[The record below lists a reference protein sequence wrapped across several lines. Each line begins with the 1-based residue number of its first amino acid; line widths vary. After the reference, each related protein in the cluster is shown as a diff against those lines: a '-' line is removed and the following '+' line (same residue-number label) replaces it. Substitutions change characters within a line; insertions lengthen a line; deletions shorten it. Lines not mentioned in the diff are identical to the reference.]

1 MRIKGLFLVAGLLI
15 LSVLLNGFRSE
26 SELSKLMRTMANDMK
41 RVRVKVQKG
50 EKIPM
55 FYKKYHRIN
64 TAKPSV
70 ESKKGE
76 RYPEYANAFLIQL
89 DRFGKAEK
97 VDQKSEYN
105 NLVKTCIRCH
115 ETYCPGPISMLKKL
129 QLP

>member
-1 MRIKGLFLVAGLLI
+1 MKIKGLFLI
-15 LSVLLNGFRSE
+15 SFVLLGVMISSGFRSE

-41 RVRVKVQKG
+41 RIRVKVQNG

-70 ESKKGE
+70 ESKKGD
-76 RYPEYANAFLIQL
+76 RYPEYATVFLTQL
-89 DRFGKAEK
+89 DRFGKAEPAGLK
-97 VDQKSEYN
+97 TEYN

>member
-1 MRIKGLFLVAGLLI
+1 MKIKGLFLIAF
-15 LSVLLNGFRSE
+15 VLLSMIISSGFRSE

-41 RVRVKVQKG
+41 RIRVKVQKG
-50 EKIPM
+50 EKIPV

-76 RYPEYANAFLIQL
+76 HYAEYASVFLAQL
-89 DRFGKAEK
+89 DRFGKAEPAGIK
-97 VDQKSEYN
+97 AEYN

>member
-1 MRIKGLFLVAGLLI
+1 MKIRSLLLVLSLI
-15 LSVLLNGFRSE
+15 MGQIAWSGFRAE

-41 RVRVKVQKG
+41 RVRVKVLNG
-50 EKIPM
+50 DKIPA
-55 FYKKYHRIN
+55 FYKKYDRIL

-76 RYPEYANAFLIQL
+76 HYPEYANVFLAQV
-89 DRFGKAEK
+89 DRFSKADK
-97 VDQKSEYN
+97 SIQKLEYN

-129 QLP
+129 QIP

>member
-1 MRIKGLFLVAGLLI
+1 MKIRSLLLVAVLI
-15 LSVLLNGFRSE
+15 MGQIAWSGFRAE

-41 RVRVKVQKG
+41 RVRVKVQNG
-50 EKIPM
+50 DKIPA
-55 FYKKYHRIN
+55 FYKKYDRVL

-76 RYPEYANAFLIQL
+76 HYPEYANVFLAQV
-89 DRFGKAEK
+89 DRFSKADK
-97 VDQKSEYN
+97 SNQKLEYN

>member
-1 MRIKGLFLVAGLLI
+1 MKIKGLFLVSGLLV
-15 LSVLLNGFRSE
+15 LFVLLNGFRSE

-41 RVRVKVQKG
+41 RVRVKVQNG

-76 RYPEYANAFLIQL
+76 RYPEYANTFLVQL

-97 VDQKSEYN
+97 INQKTEFN

-115 ETYCPGPISMLKKL
+115 ETYCPGPISMLKKM

>member
-1 MRIKGLFLVAGLLI
+1 MRIKGLFLISGLLI
-15 LSVLLNGFRSE
+15 SAILFNGFRSE

-41 RVRVKVQKG
+41 RVRVKIQNG

-76 RYPEYANAFLIQL
+76 HYPEYANAFLIQL

-97 VDQKSEYN
+97 TTQKSEFN
-105 NLVKTCIRCH
+105 SLVKTCIRCH

>member
-1 MRIKGLFLVAGLLI
+1 MKIKGLMLVSI
-15 LSVLLNGFRSE
+15 FVLGQIVISGFRAE

-41 RVRVKVQKG
+41 RVRVKVQNG
-50 EKIPM
+50 DKIPA
-55 FYKKYHRIN
+55 FYKKYNRIH

-76 RYPEYANAFLIQL
+76 HYTEYANVFLAQV
-89 DRFGKAEK
+89 DRFSK
-97 VDQKSEYN
+97 VELANQKLEYN